1 VGLTGPQGAPGANG
15 TNGNNAFTVSLKSFT
30 QPSIASPIVQVTTQF
45 NPAIIA
51 GIYVNI
57 ASSGWYLVN
66 ETDGNGTLLLTLVRS
81 AEGAHGT
88 ITAGKLVVPSGFPGA
103 SITGPAGP
111 QGSPGPQGVPGQS
124 FTATNGFFFTSVGT
138 DFLLPIVLTQVTFIN
153 AVPQVL
159 LPAAG
164 LYLITV
170 VAGIEG
176 QAGVATSDVATLKL
190 SNTTLAS
197 IIPGSTSEVSGLIS
211 GQVAQSVI
219 NVRVQTDSA
228 NQVIALFGSCTSAS
242 KISVRALNTT
252 ITYVRLA

>member
-1 VGLTGPQGAPGANG
+1 
-15 TNGNNAFTVSLKSFT
+15 
-30 QPSIASPIVQVTTQF
+30 
-45 NPAIIA
+45 
-51 GIYVNI
+51 
-57 ASSGWYLVN
+57 
-66 ETDGNGTLLLTLVRS
+66 
-81 AEGAHGT
+81 
-88 ITAGKLVVPSGFPGA
+88 
-103 SITGPAGP
+103 
-111 QGSPGPQGVPGQS
+111 
-124 FTATNGFFFTSVGT
+124 
-138 DFLLPIVLTQVTFIN
+138 
-153 AVPQVL
+153 
-159 LPAAG
+159 
-164 LYLITV
+164 V